1 MAPKTKKKALM
12 NAVQNAT
19 ANSKALSMAVDQ
31 AAAAAVMEKVNSR
44 QMATTAAK
52 SVAAL
57 DSLYKKA
64 KDNQSRIHVASVD
77 MGGSIAGILSFEG
90 LNWVMRRIGD
100 WSPKFAENIDY
111 YQSLPHL
118 VIGLVV
124 YWAELLTRKPDA
136 NGSKIF
142 PSMPREIAHEWSKVF
157 TLLGASNLWRA
168 LRVRSKDA
176 KKRITEIDAIKA
188 ENEALK
194 AKLVKYEAGQ

>member
-1 MAPKTKKKALM
+1 MTARNSSCDCKGDIDMAPKTKKKALM

-64 KDNQSRIHVASVD
+64 KDNQSRFHVASVD

-100 WSPKFAENIDY
+100 WSPK
-111 YQSLPHL
+111 
-118 VIGLVV
+118 
-124 YWAELLTRKPDA
+124 
-136 NGSKIF
+136 
-142 PSMPREIAHEWSKVF
+142 
-157 TLLGASNLWRA
+157 
-168 LRVRSKDA
+168 
-176 KKRITEIDAIKA
+176 
-188 ENEALK
+188 
-194 AKLVKYEAGQ
+194 